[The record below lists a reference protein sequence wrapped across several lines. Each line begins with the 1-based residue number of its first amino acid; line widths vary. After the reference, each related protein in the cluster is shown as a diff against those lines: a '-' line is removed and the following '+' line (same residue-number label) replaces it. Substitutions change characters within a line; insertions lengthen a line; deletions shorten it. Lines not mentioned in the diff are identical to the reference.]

1 VYNEDL
7 EGLNPA
13 WDDHGPEPASLE
25 VSEAFAMFLSAVHG
39 CDGREFCVHLP
50 ILFFSIVDTLV
61 AGFFPMMHDGTAQTV
76 QETL

>member
-1 VYNEDL
+1 MKIWKALILLGVIMDRNL
-7 EGLNPA
+7 
-13 WDDHGPEPASLE
+13 HASLE

-39 CDGREFCVHLP
+39 CGGREFCVHLP

-76 QETL
+76 HRT